1 MTDMPRPSIDESLAE
16 EIRRIHRETHE
27 EAAGSFQ
34 EALDTV
40 VQLALRQTDLEE
52 RTSEDST
59 GWYPGKYAGKVVGK
73 LVGTAGDDQSPS
85 SISSPSGE
93 RADPRLHPTRS
104 PEEMA
109 IFKTRLANGHTVT
122 FPEAEAVALG
132 IEEGDILQVYAYGLD
147 VQMDEDR

>member
-1 MTDMPRPSIDESLAE
+1 MPRPSIDESLAE
-16 EIRRIHRETHE
+16 EIRRIHRETQQ

-40 VQLALRQTDLEE
+40 VQLALQQTELEE

-59 GWYPGKYAGKVVGK
+59 GWYPGKYAGRVVSK
-73 LVGTAGDDQSPS
+73 LVDGAGDDQSTS
-85 SISSPSGE
+85 SVSGASGGE
-93 RADPRLHPTRS
+93 ADPSLLPTRS

-109 IFKTRLANGHTVT
+109 IFKTRLEDGHTVT

-147 VQMDEDR
+147 VRMDEDK

>member
-16 EIRRIHRETHE
+16 EIRRIHRETHQE
-27 EAAGSFQ
+27 SAGSFQ

-40 VQLALRQTDLEE
+40 VQLALQQTELEE

-59 GWYPGKYAGKVVGK
+59 GWYPGKYAGKVVSK
-73 LVGTAGDDQSPS
+73 LVDGAGDEQSTSPTASTSGGKPDS
-85 SISSPSGE
+85 SWLP
-93 RADPRLHPTRS
+93 ARS

-109 IFKTRLANGHTVT
+109 IFKTRLREGHTVR

-132 IEEGDILQVYAYGLD
+132 IEEGDILQLYAYGLD
-147 VQMDEDR
+147 VQMDEDQ